1 MKKMCILLFVVLF
14 ISYKGSSAMFSEN
27 VNRDA
32 FPERIISN
40 DTIDIVVFIKD
51 ITHEEVI
58 QEFEESYP
66 EEKNIYCTVKDSENA
81 IVINDEEALLLDSAI
96 AHKLEYEGDTKESNL
111 ESSETKELEEVVNY
125 SDFGPYLPYVNEDRD
140 GNKVYDAPFSYLG
153 IPATN
158 GTKPESGAVLL
169 KGIQM
174 KECLTQAED
183 RDLFRVVIIP
193 VEAERLNPAD
203 EIYVPNYRQESGST
217 STQVLH
223 AKEILGLKPAPGYAV
238 EVYWAEFYQGWVKLR
253 TN

>member
-1 MKKMCILLFVVLF
+1 MKRRYIIIFFLISVLLCLLGGCGRRKRDGT
-14 ISYKGSSAMFSEN
+14 SETAGDSSKNST
-27 VNRDA
+27 VN
-32 FPERIISN
+32 
-40 DTIDIVVFIKD
+40 
-51 ITHEEVI
+51 
-58 QEFEESYP
+58 
-66 EEKNIYCTVKDSENA
+66 EKEW
-81 IVINDEEALLLDSAI
+81 
-96 AHKLEYEGDTKESNL
+96 LEYEGDTKELNL

-125 SDFGPYLPYVNEDRD
+125 SDFGPYLPYVKEDRD

-183 RDLFRVVIIP
+183 RDLFRVVIIT

-203 EIYVPNYRQESGST
+203 EIYVPNYRQKSGST

-223 AKEILGLKPAPGYAV
+223 AKEILGLKPSPGYAV